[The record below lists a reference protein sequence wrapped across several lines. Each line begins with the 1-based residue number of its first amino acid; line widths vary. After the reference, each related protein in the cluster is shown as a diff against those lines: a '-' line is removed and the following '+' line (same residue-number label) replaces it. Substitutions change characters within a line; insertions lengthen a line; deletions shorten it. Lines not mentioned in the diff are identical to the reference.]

1 MQMGDHGAMTWD
13 RVRAGLVSGIAGFAP
28 LLLVII
34 LTQLGMVGGD
44 GAVTLA
50 LLAFPVSILFGGAL
64 AGYLAGQ
71 GKRRRS
77 EFKVVVGGTAGFIA
91 AALFGVILETLYIV
105 RSSGSQGD
113 ALAVHPIRVAGAIVL
128 LCALM
133 VAVAMV
139 TTQLTAKP
147 LPPPRR
153 TRKLTAQMPAVP
165 PNSPRDTRTPVR

>member
-1 MQMGDHGAMTWD
+1 MSWE

-34 LTQLGMVGGD
+34 LAQMGVVTGD
-44 GAVTLA
+44 GAVTLV
-50 LLAFPVSILFGGAL
+50 LVSFPVSILLGGGL

-71 GKRRRS
+71 GKRRRR
-77 EFKVVVGGTAGFIA
+77 EYKVVVGAISGLV
-91 AALFGVILETLYIV
+91 AALLFGIILETLYLI
-105 RSSGSQGD
+105 RSAGAQGD
-113 ALAVHPIRVAGAIVL
+113 TLAVHPLRVTGAIML
-128 LCALM
+128 LCAMM

-153 TRKLTAQMPAVP
+153 TRKITTQMPAVP
-165 PNSPRDTRTPVR
+165 PNAPHDTRASAR